1 MTPTPEVCAVHVHAA
16 LAPTAPPDVVIALHG
31 ERIAVTAATLLPDG
45 AAVLATRTDLQR
57 LLDAI
62 DADETTA
69 ARQAAATLTDRA
81 QLHSTA

>member
-45 AAVLATRTDLQR
+45 AAVLATRLDQHPRPVADRRDR
-57 LLDAI
+57 LA
-62 DADETTA
+62 A